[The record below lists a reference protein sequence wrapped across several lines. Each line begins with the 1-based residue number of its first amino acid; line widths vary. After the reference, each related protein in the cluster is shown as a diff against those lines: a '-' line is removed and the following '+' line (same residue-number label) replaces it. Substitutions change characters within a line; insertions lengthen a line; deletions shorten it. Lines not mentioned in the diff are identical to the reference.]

1 MSRILRQS
9 AAIRQSVCSS
19 LSRPVALNLTTTP
32 TRIYG
37 SLAASRHFFTRL
49 PSRRLAMP
57 ESAAPTNGCAACN
70 TTTPLPVPV
79 HFHSSAAT
87 ISPHNQPNATQPT
100 QPSPTKRPFTTSASS
115 PSLVSQ
121 DQDGDHP
128 STKAPPHS
136 HTAATT
142 PGSPISPHN
151 PSFSSPAP
159 GAYTTLQPSHSAD
172 STRHSELAELFANN
186 RAWARSVEQQYPGF
200 FNALSKQQK
209 PKYMW
214 IGCSDSRVPAS
225 EITGLM
231 PGEVF
236 VHRNVGNCVVNADL
250 NMLSCLQF
258 AVDVLK
264 VEHVIVC
271 GHYRCGAVE
280 AALQPKQIGLADNWV
295 RNIKDIARRHRE
307 QLGKYAS
314 FAEKASALTEL
325 HVVAQVENVCHS
337 TIVQNAWR
345 RGQSLA
351 VHGWV
356 YGVSDGL
363 LKNLVEPS
371 IKGFDQIS
379 AAYHVEA
386 PEHVAEP

>member
-1 MSRILRQS
+1 MPE
-9 AAIRQSVCSS
+9 AAS
-19 LSRPVALNLTTTP
+19 LMTP
-32 TRIYG
+32 TRVIASSSDG
-37 SLAASRHFFTRL
+37 CVTCSTGPPLA
-49 PSRRLAMP
+49 
-57 ESAAPTNGCAACN
+57 
-70 TTTPLPVPV
+70 VPV
-79 HFHSSAAT
+79 HFHSPAA
-87 ISPHNQPNATQPT
+87 PT
-100 QPSPTKRPFTTSASS
+100 TAASQQSSQLAQPSPKRGFATSASS
-115 PSLVSQ
+115 PSLASQ
-121 DQDGDHP
+121 DEDA
-128 STKAPPHS
+128 SKS
-136 HTAATT
+136 HASATT
-142 PGSPISPHN
+142 PTSPISPHN

-159 GAYTTLQPSHSAD
+159 DAYTTLRPSHSPD
-172 STRHSELAELFANN
+172 STAHSELSQLFANN

-200 FNALSKQQK
+200 FNALSQQQK

-280 AALQPKQIGLADNWV
+280 AALSPKQIGLADNWV
-295 RNIKDIARRHRE
+295 RNIKDIARRHRDT
-307 QLGKYAS
+307 LGKHDA
-314 FAEKASALTEL
+314 FADKAAALTEL

-345 RGQSLA
+345 RGQQLQ

-356 YGVSDGL
+356 YGVGDGL

-379 AAYHVEA
+379 AAYHIEA
-386 PEHVAEP
+386 PENEVEH

>member
-1 MSRILRQS
+1 
-9 AAIRQSVCSS
+9 
-19 LSRPVALNLTTTP
+19 
-32 TRIYG
+32 
-37 SLAASRHFFTRL
+37 
-49 PSRRLAMP
+49 MP
-57 ESAAPTNGCAACN
+57 ESAAVSPPTRSVARTSDGCAACS
-70 TTTPLPVPV
+70 TCTPLAVPV
-79 HFHSSAAT
+79 HFHSPVASASHHPSKPA
-87 ISPHNQPNATQPT
+87 QPA
-100 QPSPTKRPFTTSASS
+100 QPSPAKRPFTTSASS
-115 PSLVSQ
+115 PSLAS
-121 DQDGDHP
+121 QDGDSP
-128 STKAPPHS
+128 SNDAAAHTLTAASSPHS
-136 HTAATT
+136 
-142 PGSPISPHN
+142 PVSPHA
-151 PSFSSPAP
+151 PSFSSPSP
-159 GAYTTLQPSHSAD
+159 DAYTTLRPSHSPD
-172 STRHSELAELFANN
+172 STRHSELSELFDNN

-200 FNALSKQQK
+200 FNALSKQQR

-236 VHRNVGNCVVNADL
+236 VHRNVGNCVVSADL

-307 QLGKYAS
+307 QLGKYGS
-314 FAEKASALTEL
+314 FAEKAAALTEL

-379 AAYHVEA
+379 AAYHIDG
-386 PEHVAEP
+386 PEHVQEP

>member
-1 MSRILRQS
+1 
-9 AAIRQSVCSS
+9 
-19 LSRPVALNLTTTP
+19 
-32 TRIYG
+32 
-37 SLAASRHFFTRL
+37 
-49 PSRRLAMP
+49 
-57 ESAAPTNGCAACN
+57 
-70 TTTPLPVPV
+70 
-79 HFHSSAAT
+79 
-87 ISPHNQPNATQPT
+87 
-100 QPSPTKRPFTTSASS
+100 
-115 PSLVSQ
+115 
-121 DQDGDHP
+121 
-128 STKAPPHS
+128 
-136 HTAATT
+136 
-142 PGSPISPHN
+142 
-151 PSFSSPAP
+151 
-159 GAYTTLQPSHSAD
+159 
-172 STRHSELAELFANN
+172 
-186 RAWARSVEQQYPGF
+186 
-200 FNALSKQQK
+200 
-209 PKYMW
+209 
-214 IGCSDSRVPAS
+214 
-225 EITGLM
+225 M

-307 QLGKYAS
+307 TLGKHES
-314 FAEKASALTEL
+314 FADKAAALTEL

-379 AAYHVEA
+379 AAYHVEG
-386 PEHVAEP
+386 PVQISEP